1 MLDVKRRQRLVAF
14 VVQNNGATVAEL
26 AEQLGVSQ
34 ATVRRDLA
42 RLDQQGLIE
51 RAHGGAAPRTR
62 KRTADFPEPPVLKR
76 AFLQVEEKR
85 AIGRVAAD
93 YVADG
98 DVVIISGGTT
108 TAEMIPHLARR
119 RDLTI
124 ITNALNITSLLAPH
138 KNITVIMLGGVLRHS
153 ELSILGALRKTR

>member
-1 MLDVKRRQRLVAF
+1 MLDLKRRQRLVAF

-76 AFLQVEEKR
+76 AFCRWKR
-85 AIGRVAAD
+85 NGQLAESRL
-93 YVADG
+93 
-98 DVVIISGGTT
+98 TT
-108 TAEMIPHLARR
+108 
-119 RDLTI
+119 
-124 ITNALNITSLLAPH
+124 
-138 KNITVIMLGGVLRHS
+138 LRM
-153 ELSILGALRKTR
+153 ET